1 MSFTQ
6 QSATEKAK
14 NDLAKRLK
22 IKVSQVELSTA
33 SDVEFPNG
41 SLGSPVSGEMSMQMI
56 SSGWKIILQAN
67 SSSFEYRADKYQLR
81 LHSFKGK
88 NYLVESF

>member
-6 QSATEKAK
+6 QTATEKAK

-22 IKVSQVELSTA
+22 INVSGVEVSTV
-33 SDVEFPNG
+33 SEVEFPNG
-41 SLGSPVSGEMSMQMI
+41 SLGSPTSGEMSMQMI
-56 SSGWKIILQAN
+56 SSGWKIILKAVG
-67 SSSFEYRADKYQLR
+67 SSFEYRADKYQLR